1 MSRKKE
7 NFLDYIPRAN
17 RLYPFSQNKAG
28 HVEIEVEHRGFFNRL
43 AQKVFRKPK
52 VSRIELD
59 DFGSFV
65 WLQIDGKKTVYEIAQ
80 AVKEKFG
87 AKAEPLY
94 ARLSRFIKIL
104 HDEHYIVYENKIEK
118 K

>member
-17 RLYPFSQNKAG
+17 RLYPSVKNSAG
-28 HVEIEVEHRGFFNRL
+28 HVEIQVEHRGFANFL
-43 AQKVFRKPK
+43 AQKLFRKPR

-65 WLQIDGKKTVYEIAQ
+65 YLQIDGRKSVYEIAQ

-87 AKAEPLY
+87 EKAEPLY